1 MNDFPLRSPDQ
12 LTAML
17 QALRKSAHLT
27 QSDLAARMGLTQ
39 QNLSEIENNPGRMSV
54 TRFMKLLGSMGAEI
68 VIRTGPGPGPGV
80 ETDTSPGTNQP
91 PAPQAKPSPSDTP
104 NW

>member
-27 QSDLAARMGLTQ
+27 QSELAARIGLTQ

-68 VIRTGPGPGPGV
+68 VIRTGPGPGV
-80 ETDTSPGTNQP
+80 ETDTSPGTDQP
-91 PAPQAKPSPSDTP
+91 QPPQAKPSPSDTP

>member
-27 QSDLAARMGLTQ
+27 QSELAARMGLTQ

-68 VIRTGPGPGPGV
+68 VIRTGPGPGV
-80 ETDTSPGTNQP
+80 ETDTSPGTDQPQP
-91 PAPQAKPSPSDTP
+91 PQANPSPSATP

>member
-27 QSDLAARMGLTQ
+27 QSELAARIGLTQ

-68 VIRTGPGPGPGV
+68 VIRTGPGPGV
-80 ETDTSPGTNQP
+80 ETDTSPDTDQP
-91 PAPQAKPSPSDTP
+91 QAPQAKPSPSDTP

>member
-27 QSDLAARMGLTQ
+27 QSELAARMGLTQ

-68 VIRTGPGPGPGV
+68 VIRTGPGPGV
-80 ETDTSPGTNQP
+80 ETDTSPGTDQP
-91 PAPQAKPSPSDTP
+91 QPPQAKPSPSDTP

>member
-12 LTAML
+12 LTATL

-27 QSDLAARMGLTQ
+27 QSELAARMGLTQ
-39 QNLSEIENNPGRMSV
+39 QNLSEIENIPGRMSV

-68 VIRTGPGPGPGV
+68 VIRTGPGPGV
-80 ETDTSPGTNQP
+80 ETDTSPDTDQP
-91 PAPQAKPSPSDTP
+91 QAPQAKPSPSDTP

>member
-12 LTAML
+12 LTATL

-27 QSDLAARMGLTQ
+27 QSELAARMGLTQ

-68 VIRTGPGPGPGV
+68 VIRTGPGPGV
-80 ETDTSPGTNQP
+80 ETDTSPGTDQP
-91 PAPQAKPSPSDTP
+91 QPPQAKPSPSDTP

>member
-17 QALRKSAHLT
+17 HALRKSAHLT

-68 VIRTGPGPGPGV
+68 VIRTGPGPGV
-80 ETDTSPGTNQP
+80 ETDTSPGTDQP
-91 PAPQAKPSPSDTP
+91 QPPQAKPSPSDTP

>member
-68 VIRTGPGPGPGV
+68 VIRTGPGPGV
-80 ETDTSPGTNQP
+80 ETDTSPGTDQPQP
-91 PAPQAKPSPSDTP
+91 PQTKPSPSDTP

>member
-68 VIRTGPGPGPGV
+68 VIRTGPGPGV
-80 ETDTSPGTNQP
+80 ETDTSPDTDQP
-91 PAPQAKPSPSDTP
+91 QAPQAKPSPSDTP

>member
-68 VIRTGPGPGPGV
+68 VIRTGPGPGV
-80 ETDTSPGTNQP
+80 ETDTSPRTNQP
-91 PAPQAKPSPSDTP
+91 QAPQAKPSPSDTP

>member
-27 QSDLAARMGLTQ
+27 QSELAARMGLTQ

-68 VIRTGPGPGPGV
+68 VIRTGPGPGV
-80 ETDTSPGTNQP
+80 ETDTSPDTDQP
-91 PAPQAKPSPSDTP
+91 QAPQAKPSPSDTP

>member
-68 VIRTGPGPGPGV
+68 VIRTGPGSGV
-80 ETDTSPGTNQP
+80 ETDTSPGTDQP
-91 PAPQAKPSPSDTP
+91 QPPQAKPSPSDTP

>member
-68 VIRTGPGPGPGV
+68 VIRTGPGPGV
-80 ETDTSPGTNQP
+80 ETDTSPDTDQP
-91 PAPQAKPSPSDTP
+91 QAPRAKPSPSDTP

>member
-12 LTAML
+12 LTATL

-27 QSDLAARMGLTQ
+27 QSELAARMGLTQ

-68 VIRTGPGPGPGV
+68 VIRTGPGPGV
-80 ETDTSPGTNQP
+80 ETDTSPDTDQP
-91 PAPQAKPSPSDTP
+91 QAPRAKPSPSDTP

>member
-12 LTAML
+12 LTATL

-27 QSDLAARMGLTQ
+27 QSELAARMGLTQ

-68 VIRTGPGPGPGV
+68 VIRTGPGPGV
-80 ETDTSPGTNQP
+80 ETDTSPDTDQP
-91 PAPQAKPSPSDTP
+91 QAPQAKPSPSDTP

>member
-27 QSDLAARMGLTQ
+27 QSELAARMGLTQ

-68 VIRTGPGPGPGV
+68 VIRTGPGSGV

-91 PAPQAKPSPSDTP
+91 QAPQAKPSPSDTP

>member
-1 MNDFPLRSPDQ
+1 MNDFPLRSPEQ

-68 VIRTGPGPGPGV
+68 VIRTGPGPGV
-80 ETDTSPGTNQP
+80 ETDTSPGTDQP
-91 PAPQAKPSPSDTP
+91 QPPQAKPSPSDTP

>member
-27 QSDLAARMGLTQ
+27 QSELAARMGLTQ
-39 QNLSEIENNPGRMSV
+39 QNLSEIENNPGRMSM

-68 VIRTGPGPGPGV
+68 VIRTGPGPGV
-80 ETDTSPGTNQP
+80 ETDTSPDTDQP
-91 PAPQAKPSPSDTP
+91 QAPRAKPSPSDTP

>member
-27 QSDLAARMGLTQ
+27 QSELAARMGLTQ

-68 VIRTGPGPGPGV
+68 VIRTGPEI
-80 ETDTSPGTNQP
+80 ETETGPGTNQ
-91 PAPQAKPSPSDTP
+91 PQAKPSPSDTP